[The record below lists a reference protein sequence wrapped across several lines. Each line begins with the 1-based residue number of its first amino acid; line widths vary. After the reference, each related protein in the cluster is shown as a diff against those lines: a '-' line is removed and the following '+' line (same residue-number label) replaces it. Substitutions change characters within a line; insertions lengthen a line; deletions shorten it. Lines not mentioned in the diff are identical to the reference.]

1 MPRFVLIAAVVMA
14 IALVAM
20 PAVQS
25 SELQRPAEFVSGTAT
40 SISTG
45 TPGSLD
51 TTSHTDLEFRYHGEI
66 FSVPYQ
72 KITSTATA
80 NETGRHFWKIPV
92 PKIGKTERLLT
103 IAYRTGDDSTASVT
117 FKIPKLA
124 ATSLV
129 NIIEERR
136 SPEAAQAPLK
146 VRQEAARV
154 QEEEWW
160 GNRYW
165 RTLRNKSKWPQP
177 SDAAQTVA
185 PAATTSSTATPGG
198 TKE

>member
-1 MPRFVLIAAVVMA
+1 MPRFVLIAAVVMT

-20 PAVQS
+20 PAVHS

-80 NETGRHFWKIPV
+80 SETGRHFWKIPV

-103 IAYRTGDDSTASVT
+103 STG
-117 FKIPKLA
+117 
-124 ATSLV
+124 
-129 NIIEERR
+129 N
-136 SPEAAQAPLK
+136 
-146 VRQEAARV
+146 
-154 QEEEWW
+154 
-160 GNRYW
+160 Y
-165 RTLRNKSKWPQP
+165 
-177 SDAAQTVA
+177 
-185 PAATTSSTATPGG
+185 
-198 TKE
+198 